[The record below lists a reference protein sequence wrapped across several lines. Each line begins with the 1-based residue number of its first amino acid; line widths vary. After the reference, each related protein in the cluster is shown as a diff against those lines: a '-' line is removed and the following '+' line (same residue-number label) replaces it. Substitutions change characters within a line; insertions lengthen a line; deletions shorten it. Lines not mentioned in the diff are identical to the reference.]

1 MRLGRRQRV
10 AALTTSLAGLVALVL
25 GAVAAGPDG
34 VVSAVVGTVLVLLF
48 LSAGSLPL
56 VVAGDGTEGRAKLG
70 FLVLG
75 MTYALRLVLAVAVL
89 TAAEA
94 SGSVDSQVMGVT
106 VIACAVV
113 WTATQ
118 VVLGTLRR
126 HQPTLD
132 L

>member
-1 MRLGRRQRV
+1 MRLGRRQRI
-10 AALTTSLAGLVALVL
+10 AALTTSLAGLVAALL
-25 GAVAAGPDG
+25 GAVTAGRDG
-34 VVSAVVGTVLVLLF
+34 VLSAIVGTVLVLLF

-56 VVAGDGTEGRAKLG
+56 VVAGDGTQGRAKLG

-89 TAAEA
+89 TVADA

-106 VIACAVV
+106 VIACALV

-118 VVLGTLRR
+118 VVLGTVRR